1 MPAVWYYKSILSP
14 IPVPTT
20 SYSYTGSRG
29 SKSQTNTIIISVP
42 IRHWLGILSV
52 NTSCNGSPD
61 LTPLYSCLRAAC
73 KKLMQQDLAI
83 VFRYS
88 YRSIGQTY
96 SCLGGQTRGVKHNPS
111 DLNSLSW
118 WFKERCVLIL
128 DQNRSK
134 PLVPVHRTGDLFT
147 MNTLYVSNRPNSADR
162 VSRPCQQTWNRT
174 AVKISLHNPW
184 T

>member
-14 IPVPTT
+14 IPVPTP

-73 KKLMQQDLAI
+73 KKTHATRLGYCVQILIQ
-83 VFRYS
+83 VN
-88 YRSIGQTY
+88 RSNLQLLRRPNT
-96 SCLGGQTRGVKHNPS
+96 GVKHNPS

-118 WFKERCVLIL
+118 LFKERCVLIL

-162 VSRPCQQTWNRT
+162 VNRRGIVLLLKFHFT
-174 AVKISLHNPW
+174 IHGLNI

>member
-1 MPAVWYYKSILSP
+1 MKGWGGVISWIVNYAFLNGVNVLNTIIFHANEDTGHEFLWLVGPIQNTRGPPSTENQHGLRQWHTKRNPQHLITTNASSWYYKSILSP

-96 SCLGGQTRGVKHNPS
+96 SCLGGQTRG
-111 DLNSLSW
+111 
-118 WFKERCVLIL
+118 
-128 DQNRSK
+128 
-134 PLVPVHRTGDLFT
+134 
-147 MNTLYVSNRPNSADR
+147 
-162 VSRPCQQTWNRT
+162 
-174 AVKISLHNPW
+174 
-184 T
+184 